1 MLGCSG
7 LVMPLSHGS
16 LSSGFAEETENSSGS
31 TEPEVRENTKKTENN
46 VGSAEPEVRE
56 STKKVESA
64 ASDSSSGSAE
74 ETENSVGSVEAW
86 KDLEEMDD
94 DMHSYRKGKVGFPPE
109 YFKKIEQR
117 IKATARVKAKDK
129 KQFNQEECDQI
140 EHALCL
146 FYLGKDW
153 LRSTR
158 SVRKLWNKDK
168 DDKVIVESLNGL
180 IELIDNQ
187 YNEHMEMA
195 KAFYGENAKNDKDF
209 TKLALYRAHLHTNL
223 KKRNLYYN
231 FEDAVASMIDLY
243 EQTKISEIKK
253 IIEKELKKIHYEY
266 NKEDDSVFG
275 SRSLGYYG
283 QIRIKEFSGKRIL
296 TNKLNK
302 R

>member
-7 LVMPLSHGS
+7 LVMPLSH
-16 LSSGFAEETENSSGS
+16 
-31 TEPEVRENTKKTENN
+31 
-46 VGSAEPEVRE
+46 GSAEPEVRE

-64 ASDSSSGSAE
+64 TSDSSSGS
-74 ETENSVGSVEAW
+74 VEAW
-86 KDLEEMDD
+86 QDVQEMKK
-94 DMHSYRKGKVGFPPE
+94 DMHSYMEGKVGFTPE

-129 KQFNQEECDQI
+129 KQFNREERDQI

-146 FYLGKDW
+146 FYLGKDD
-153 LRSTR
+153 LRDTR
-158 SVRKLWNKDK
+158 SARKLWNKDK

-187 YNEHMEMA
+187 YNEHMEMV

-209 TKLALYRAHLHTNL
+209 TELALYRAHLHTNL
-223 KKRNLYYN
+223 KKYGPFCN
-231 FEDAVASMIDLY
+231 FEDAVGSMIDLY
-243 EQTKISEIKK
+243 EQTKISEIKE

-266 NKEDDSVFG
+266 NKNDESFFG
-275 SRSLGYYG
+275 PHTGRGLYG
-283 QIRIKEFSGKRIL
+283 KIRIKEFSGKRIL
-296 TNKLNK
+296 RYILNK